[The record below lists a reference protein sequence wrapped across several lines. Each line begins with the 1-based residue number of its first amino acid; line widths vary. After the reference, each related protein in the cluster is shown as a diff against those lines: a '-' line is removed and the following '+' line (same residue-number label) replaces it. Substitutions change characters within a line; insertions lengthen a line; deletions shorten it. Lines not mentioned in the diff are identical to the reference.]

1 MIRDRF
7 APSPTGDVHIGSLR
21 TALYNYLYAKKNGGA
36 FLLRLEDTDRTRY
49 QEGAVET
56 LLNALYTTGVIP
68 DEGLVLEYDDGD
80 PYMQLS
86 LDTPV
91 EATSHGTILMLGTEY
106 RAYVAQ
112 QVKFEPTKD

>member
-1 MIRDRF
+1 M
-7 APSPTGDVHIGSLR
+7 ALTLNDVYSQ
-21 TALYNYLYAKKNGGA
+21 ADYL
-36 FLLRLEDTDRTRY
+36 
-49 QEGAVET
+49 
-56 LLNALYTTGVIP
+56 VIEASGLSVYMQ
-68 DEGLVLEYDDGD
+68 DYEEEEGLVLEYDDGD
-80 PYMQLS
+80 PYMQIS

>member
-1 MIRDRF
+1 M
-7 APSPTGDVHIGSLR
+7 SLTLNDVYSQSD
-21 TALYNYLYAKKNGGA
+21 YL
-36 FLLRLEDTDRTRY
+36 
-49 QEGAVET
+49 
-56 LLNALYTTGVIP
+56 VIEASGLSVYMQ
-68 DEGLVLEYDDGD
+68 DYDDEEGLTLEYDDGSI
-80 PYMQLS
+80 YKELA

>member
-1 MIRDRF
+1 M
-7 APSPTGDVHIGSLR
+7 PLTLNDVYSQ
-21 TALYNYLYAKKNGGA
+21 ADYL
-36 FLLRLEDTDRTRY
+36 
-49 QEGAVET
+49 
-56 LLNALYTTGVIP
+56 VIEASGLSVYMQ
-68 DEGLVLEYDDGD
+68 DYDDEEGLTLEYDDGSI
-80 PYMQLS
+80 YKELA

>member
-21 TALYNYLYAKKNGGA
+21 TALYNYLYAKKNKGQ

-56 LLNALYTTGVIP
+56 LLDALYTTGVIP
-68 DEGLVLEYDDGD
+68 DEGLVLEDGKPAQKGGRG
-80 PYMQLS
+80 PYIQSQRL
-86 LDTPV
+86 PV
-91 EATSHGTILMLGTEY
+91 Y
-106 RAYVAQ
+106 
-112 QVKFEPTKD
+112 

>member
-1 MIRDRF
+1 M
-7 APSPTGDVHIGSLR
+7 SLTLNDVYSQ
-21 TALYNYLYAKKNGGA
+21 ADYL
-36 FLLRLEDTDRTRY
+36 
-49 QEGAVET
+49 
-56 LLNALYTTGVIP
+56 VIEASGLSIYMQ
-68 DEGLVLEYDDGD
+68 DYDDEEGLTLEYDDGSI
-80 PYMQLS
+80 YKELA

>member
-1 MIRDRF
+1 M
-7 APSPTGDVHIGSLR
+7 PLTLNDVYSQ
-21 TALYNYLYAKKNGGA
+21 ADYL
-36 FLLRLEDTDRTRY
+36 
-49 QEGAVET
+49 
-56 LLNALYTTGVIP
+56 VIEASGLSVYMQDYEE

-112 QVKFEPTKD
+112 QVKFEPTED